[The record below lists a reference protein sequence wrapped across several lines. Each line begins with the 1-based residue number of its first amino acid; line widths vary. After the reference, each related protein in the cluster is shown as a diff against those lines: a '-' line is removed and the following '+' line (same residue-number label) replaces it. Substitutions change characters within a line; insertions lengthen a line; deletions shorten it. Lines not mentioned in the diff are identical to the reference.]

1 MSGPWSK
8 LRPHI
13 LSWHM
18 LPCLVMLAVAIGVVV
33 AIGRPRALLGAAGCM
48 LMMAVTMAAMGGHG
62 NGGHSQ

>member
-1 MSGPWSK
+1 MRALWSK

-18 LPCLVMLAVAIGVVV
+18 LPCLLMLAAAIGVVV
-33 AIGRPRALLGAAGCM
+33 VTGRPRALLGAVGCM
-48 LMMAVTMAAMGGHG
+48 LMMAVMMAAMGGHG